1 MNISNETA
9 IQISNT
15 GVENQP
21 KKDTCSDLDGFS
33 AEDKKVEP
41 TQPCEQL
48 CEQPCEKK
56 ETIKDIDSLTAE
68 ELIKELNTYRFNNGI
83 SQLKLSKELKLS
95 ITTVNNWFCR
105 RFKPSMLHSFK
116 IKKFLKENLK
126 TEEINEK

>member
-1 MNISNETA
+1 MNISNETV

-21 KKDTCSDLDGFS
+21 KKDTYSDLNGFTD
-33 AEDKKVEP
+33 EDKKVEP
-41 TQPCEQL
+41 TQPYEQL
-48 CEQPCEKK
+48 YEQPCEKK

-116 IKKFLKENLK
+116 IKKFLKEKLK

>member
-1 MNISNETA
+1 MNISNETV

-21 KKDTCSDLDGFS
+21 KKDTYSDLNGFTD
-33 AEDKKVEP
+33 EDKKVEP
-41 TQPCEQL
+41 TQP

-68 ELIKELNTYRFNNGI
+68 ELIKELNIYRFNNGI